1 MLERLAALVVEE
13 SRWLT
18 ASMTLALA
26 AVAVLLMRH
35 RGADVP
41 ARRRILA
48 SMNLFFGVTIGTMAL
63 GHLVAVS
70 TKLVLGTLAG
80 PVPRLYLIGIALALP
95 SWWLVVHIRALLV
108 SGDGSARKTL
118 VLNAWLALTLVA
130 LGVSNLPLAAPALL
144 NVGYQ
149 LHSRRWLGHA
159 IVGLAVL
166 VQAGL
171 FVGSL
176 VFLASGRSFEELRG
190 LR

>member
-1 MLERLAALVVEE
+1 MIERLAALVVDE

-18 ASMTLALA
+18 VSMALAFA
-26 AVAVLLMRH
+26 AVAVLLVRR
-35 RGADVP
+35 RGAGVS

-63 GHLVAVS
+63 GHLLAVS

-80 PVPRLYLIGIALALP
+80 SVPRLYLIGIALAVP
-95 SWWLVVHIRALLV
+95 SWWLVVHVRALLA
-108 SGDGSARKTL
+108 SADAGARKTL
-118 VLNAWLALTLVA
+118 LLNAWLALTLVA
-130 LGVSNLPLAAPALL
+130 LGAPNLPLAAPALL

-176 VFLASGRSFEELRG
+176 AFLASGRSFEEFRG
-190 LR
+190 TG